1 MVEFALVAPLFMAL
15 FVGLADVGR
24 GLLAYTELAMG
35 SRAAA
40 RQAVLQYN
48 ASSNTA
54 SSGCTSPCSAPGVV
68 PIIRQEAGLGFPVV
82 YSDSANQTS
91 PPSYG
96 TATADTSYTAGSAY
110 PPYDLALASG
120 ALSSSNTIY
129 VFVYQYDPTASRNA
143 RWACGTACTGTAART
158 SGHLMAVVDEKVRW
172 TSITLSL
179 LGLSPSIVLD
189 SQTVQRCEY

>member
-35 SRAAA
+35 ARAGG
-40 RQAVLQYN
+40 REAVLQYN

-54 SSGCTSPCSAPGVV
+54 SGCTSCHFVPGVV
-68 PIIRQEAGLGFPVV
+68 PIIKSQAGLGFAFV
-82 YSDSANQTS
+82 YSDSANQST
-91 PPSYG
+91 PPTYG
-96 TATADTSYTAGSAY
+96 TATADPGYAANGNT
-110 PPYDLALASG
+110 PPYDLS
-120 ALSSSNTIY
+120 LSSSASSNTVY
-129 VFVYQYDPTASRNA
+129 VFIYQYDPSATAAAA
-143 RWACGTACTGTAART
+143 RWSCGSSCSGTAART
-158 SGHLMAVVDEKVRW
+158 SGHELVVVDLKLRW

-189 SQTVQRCEY
+189 SQSVQRAEF